1 MANPPTPRDAGAKSS
16 SARPCELGFRIYG
29 GAGSCEG
36 WKWSPRRCWAL
47 LKATKARHGAPPAS
61 CRPRCRSAC
70 IPQSFPGKAPCWG
83 LPHTPPS
90 RAGQR
95 AIYRAFTL
103 HSNVAVLRKRDFS
116 FLRNE
121 KFRKTLWLKPRDGI
135 FQVVRGRLACQAPA
149 RPGSYAATSCPSSTL
164 PKSAFIAYKALM
176 RGNVPHGTMA
186 TPVVGSKTRAGAP
199 AAALL

>member
-1 MANPPTPRDAGAKSS
+1 MRVGNGALGDAGPCSKPQRQGTGPLLRAAGPGAAAPAFPRAFQAKLP
-16 SARPCELGFRIYG
+16 A
-29 GAGSCEG
+29 GAY
-36 WKWSPRRCWAL
+36 L
-47 LKATKARHGAPPAS
+47 T
-61 CRPRCRSAC
+61 
-70 IPQSFPGKAPCWG
+70 
-83 LPHTPPS
+83 HTPPS
-90 RAGQR
+90 RAGRR